1 MQLSILPLCIF
12 DDLASVLEGVLE
24 RVTFGGRVLADARPP
39 TPTRSS
45 WDWWMMLQRN
55 VLHIAVIRAKKL
67 RARLPPAGMR
77 HGGRIGAQGRMNR
90 CS

>member
-12 DDLASVLEGVLE
+12 DDLVA
-24 RVTFGGRVLADARPP
+24 RRPGGRVLADARPP
-39 TPTRSS
+39 TPTRSP

-55 VLHIAVIRAKKL
+55 VLYIAVIRAKKL